1 VAIPDQRRT
10 APRYLR
16 RLHGLVHARFALH
29 RIRDTQRNEGQA
41 PVGRVHG
48 PSRAPFGSASCN
60 ISISPTVSEV
70 TRQEWP
76 KSLKDRA
83 ATPQKT
89 VNRSRTPPY
98 SCAESV
104 PMARPYSAPGER
116 TGDHGGGHA
125 MPIAESRKDQRQAPS
140 PERSPTPTR
149 PPPRAGRRRARSKC
163 NRRTWHDP

>member
-83 ATPQKT
+83 ATPQK
-89 VNRSRTPPY
+89 NREPIKNSSVFLCRIRATA
-98 SCAESV
+98 SCGPRGSAYRRIQK
-104 PMARPYSAPGER
+104 RPAPG
-116 TGDHGGGHA
+116 T
-125 MPIAESRKDQRQAPS
+125 I
-140 PERSPTPTR
+140 T
-149 PPPRAGRRRARSKC
+149 
-163 NRRTWHDP
+163 